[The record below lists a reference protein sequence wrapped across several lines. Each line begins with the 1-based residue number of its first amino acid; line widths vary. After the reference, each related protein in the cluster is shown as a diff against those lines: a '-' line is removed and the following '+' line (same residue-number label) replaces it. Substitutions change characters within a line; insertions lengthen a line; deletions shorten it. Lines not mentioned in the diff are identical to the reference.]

1 MNTVG
6 KNNLGKTASYQMN
19 SWERKLLNLNFK
31 NFSTNMPVDSQSK
44 STKHTRNKSHNF
56 IQTSFQTIPFI
67 EQQREEQ
74 MNHHE
79 NPRLK
84 KPKVDDLTQRI
95 HKRHT
100 SYRVAPINNFAP
112 IRPDHFVRDDQEIKR
127 PSLNKKLSNMSLNK
141 DLPKEDKVP
150 G

>member
-1 MNTVG
+1 
-6 KNNLGKTASYQMN
+6 
-19 SWERKLLNLNFK
+19 
-31 NFSTNMPVDSQSK
+31 
-44 STKHTRNKSHNF
+44 
-56 IQTSFQTIPFI
+56 
-67 EQQREEQ
+67 

-112 IRPDHFVRDDQEIKR
+112 IRPDRLYHDDQEIKR

-141 DLPKEDKVP
+141 DLPKEDKLP
-150 G
+150 GQLVKNNKASTISLIKKFDKKQNS